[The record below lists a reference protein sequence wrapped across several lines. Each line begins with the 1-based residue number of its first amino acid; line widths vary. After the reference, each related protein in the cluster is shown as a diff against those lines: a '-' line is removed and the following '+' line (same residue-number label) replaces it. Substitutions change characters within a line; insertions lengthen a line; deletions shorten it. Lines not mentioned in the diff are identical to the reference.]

1 MACLGP
7 RGGWWAVRLRLG
19 RALEVSLL
27 AGEGAPT
34 FTGER
39 QAPGPYDLR
48 CFFLVAPREPLN
60 RIIDQR

>member
-1 MACLGP
+1 M
-7 RGGWWAVRLRLG
+7 
-19 RALEVSLL
+19 SLL